1 MPLEIDEGVITR
13 ALEVLYPEGIKENSR
28 VVERQ
33 RHPRK
38 SAVKECTPR
47 RVPERLQC
55 SHNLLHPFRVLSI
68 IIPFSGGIAIA
79 QPPGYSL

>member
-28 VVERQ
+28 VVKRQ

-55 SHNLLHPFRVLSI
+55 SHNLETRANSCPVQVENLRNGV
-68 IIPFSGGIAIA
+68 
-79 QPPGYSL
+79 